1 MKNQIWKRLLAMVLV
16 VVMSVTLLPT
26 AAYAALL
33 DNTPDQNEKILR
45 ELTEFWGDEKT
56 AEEAIKLLRQY
67 GLIDKEGNVLTDWS
81 GTITIE
87 EESRPL
93 TIGEAQELAGGD
105 VTVNGRACT
114 VDQLQDALDNLA
126 SLGLLADNTPVA
138 DWQLQVDGHECRL
151 GRLDGTGSSGDARR
165 EP

>member
-93 TIGEAQELAGGD
+93 TIGDARTMTEGD
-105 VTVNGRACT
+105 VTVNGSAC
-114 VDQLQDALDNLA
+114 VLSELKAMLDRMEQ
-126 SLGLLADNTPVA
+126 LGLLVDNVPAA
-138 DWQLQVDGHECRL
+138 DWQLQVDGQTVPPIAL
-151 GRLDGTGSSGDARR
+151 SAALDN
-165 EP
+165 